1 MNNHQ
6 ELKIILSPLIYF
18 ILIIIISTILALII
32 SSIPFVYNIFRGD
45 YILNQHIKEVVGN
58 KTNDAEI
65 ASALLTWS
73 HENIIYPNEGDKIS
87 FLGLNF
93 ALYRV
98 QNRTKIF
105 FREVPASWTI
115 KMKIGRCGE
124 DARYFV
130 EVMNKLGYNA
140 RMIRPTGWDHSWA
153 EYYTSTGIKVILDP
167 SSDQLILNKT
177 KWMECKNV
185 TKIEALYLNGT
196 KEDIT
201 LEYLNENNNNKTC

>member
-115 KMKIGRCGE
+115 
-124 DARYFV
+124 
-130 EVMNKLGYNA
+130 
-140 RMIRPTGWDHSWA
+140 
-153 EYYTSTGIKVILDP
+153 
-167 SSDQLILNKT
+167 
-177 KWMECKNV
+177 
-185 TKIEALYLNGT
+185 
-196 KEDIT
+196 
-201 LEYLNENNNNKTC
+201 